1 MENSTTAEAPGQIGV
16 DKISNPDP
24 FEITL
29 SLASNATSSEGETL
43 LRTVPHWLR
52 VFGSRLAEVVI
63 VVDLEPPEGRIAE
76 FQRGQSVPSE
86 LGDAIQVLEA
96 SDPRVRFVSL
106 SSLEPVAIQ
115 RRWFGNA
122 RPIRCQA
129 GTPLLAFAAAVDQ
142 ANSNIVLRCDSD
154 MLFCERGWL
163 MNEAIPSLQ
172 RGVDVYEPPR
182 QQIEGKETAASSR
195 AFMVSKETLYC
206 HLPLRNL
213 RLDPLRA
220 LHRKMNGR
228 PPWLALEQMIT
239 RSAKKGQ
246 LSHRIGQNID
256 LGFSL
261 HGLKRA
267 WTAAPWFPDVIRAV
281 ESGQVPIGQQK
292 FLDLHPELWGI
303 QL

>member
-1 MENSTTAEAPGQIGV
+1 M
-16 DKISNPDP
+16 DKINNPDLSG
-24 FEITL
+24 ITL
-29 SLASNATSSEGETL
+29 SLASNATSSDGETL

-52 VFGSRLAEVVI
+52 VFGSRLVEVVI
-63 VVDLEPPEGRIAE
+63 IVDSEPLEGRIAE
-76 FQRGQSVPSE
+76 LQRGQSKPSK
-86 LGDAIQVLEA
+86 LQDAIQVLEA

-106 SSLEPVAIQ
+106 SSLEPSAIQ
-115 RRWFGNA
+115 RRWFGSA
-122 RPIRCQA
+122 RPIRCQV

-163 MNEAIPSLQ
+163 LNEAIPLLQ
-172 RGVDVYEPPR
+172 GGVDVYEPPR
-182 QQIEGKETAASSR
+182 QQIEDKEAAASSR
-195 AFMVSKETLYC
+195 AFMVSKETLYR

-213 RLDPLRA
+213 RLDPLRV
-220 LHRKMNGR
+220 LHRKIKGR

-246 LSHRIGQNID
+246 LSHRIGQNVD

-261 HGLKRA
+261 HGLRRA

-281 ESGQVPIGQQK
+281 ESGQVPIRQQK
-292 FLDLHPELWGI
+292 CWDFHPELWDI
-303 QL
+303 QLQQ